1 MAIILTGNLQASC
14 PHCCS
19 EAQSLAQHLKICP
32 LKPLEPSLLRPSL
45 RHQGS
50 QPDRQLLGMLADN
63 TPWNQLL
70 LCQVAQLAVVDHFP
84 LLFSGGAGRV
94 SDLLRGVAG
103 LQDSEAFAKLTEA
116 ACEDSVVLPMYFDVA
131 MPDGRIVSL
140 KPPHTVPRDCVA
152 AKYLKICVDEEK
164 KVTVVSLRPT
174 VGPTGKL
181 GWPRAL
187 GPAGMGHRAEVEVQ
201 GCGGAPGGE
210 PGADPVSSPQGGGP
224 VLPAGGG
231 GGGGHPPVDESG
243 GQLISEDQAPPG
255 HRPEDSSEQ
264 TDTGFLEP
272 AAGSR
277 LHHLSVQG
285 QRLWSAVLHPEQM
298 SNEEICEITKLT
310 KEQFFTLCRETEEAS
325 RYTGAGAPHCL
336 SHSSRVLV
344 FFLRVVKNVSLNYIA
359 KRFKTSRPV
368 IRDCVDDILFFLF
381 LRHSCIPC
389 FWNDSNL
396 TPDKLNSVMR
406 SLNAASSPGKREFL
420 AKFRNDRGLP
430 VTFVLEDT
438 TSIPVPKSA
447 DPGLAQATYSGGPGG
462 MGKGQCSLV
471 GVQVAADGTVIG
483 VRAGPLISGGRRA
496 GTEEW

>member
-1 MAIILTGNLQASC
+1 MG
-14 PHCCS
+14 H
-19 EAQSLAQHLKICP
+19 HLRICP
-32 LKPLEPSLLRPSL
+32 LKPLELSLLRPSL

-50 QPDRQLLGMLADN
+50 EPDRQLLGMLADN

-70 LCQVAQLAVVDHFP
+70 LCQVAQLAVVGHFP
-84 LLFSGGAGRV
+84 LLFSGAGRV
-94 SDLLRGVAG
+94 SELLRGVAG
-103 LQDSEAFAKLTEA
+103 LQDSEAYAKLTEA
-116 ACEDSVVLPMYFDVA
+116 VCEDSVVLPMYFDVA
-131 MPDGRIVSL
+131 MPDGRTVSL
-140 KPPHTVPRDCVA
+140 RPPHTVPRDCVA
-152 AKYLKICVDEEK
+152 SKCLNIYVDEEK

-174 VGPTGKL
+174 VGASGKL

-187 GPAGMGHRAEVEVQ
+187 GPAGLGHRAEVEVE
-201 GCGGAPGGE
+201 GCEGE
-210 PGADPVSSPQGGGP
+210 PGGDPGGDPVEGLQGGGP
-224 VLPAGGG
+224 VQPAGGG
-231 GGGGHPPVDESG
+231 GGQDPPGDESS
-243 GQLISEDQAPPG
+243 GQLSEQPPPG
-255 HRPEDSSEQ
+255 SRPDSSEQ
-264 TDTGFLEP
+264 TDTGFAEP
-272 AAGSR
+272 AAGSP

-285 QRLWSAVLHPEQM
+285 QRLWSGVLHPEQM

-310 KEQFFTLCRETEEAS
+310 KDQFFTLCRETEEAS
-325 RYTGAGAPHCL
+325 RYTGVGAPHCL

-344 FFLRVVKNVSLNYIA
+344 FFLRVVKNVSFNYIA

-368 IRDCVDDILFFLF
+368 IRDCVDDILFYLF
-381 LRHSCIPC
+381 LRHSSIPC

-496 GTEEW
+496 GTEEG

>member
-1 MAIILTGNLQASC
+1 M
-14 PHCCS
+14 
-19 EAQSLAQHLKICP
+19 QSLVHHLKTCP

-50 QPDRQLLGMLADN
+50 EPDRQLLAMLADN

-70 LCQVAQLAVVDHFP
+70 LCQVAQLAVKGHFP
-84 LLFSGGAGRV
+84 LLWSGPGRV

-103 LQDSEAFAKLTEA
+103 LQDSEAYLKLTEA
-116 ACEDSVVLPMYFDVA
+116 ACEDTVVLPMYFDVV

-140 KPPHTVPRDCVA
+140 KPPHTVPRDCGA
-152 AKYLKICVDEEK
+152 SKYLKICVDKEK
-164 KVTVVSLRPT
+164 NVTVVSLQPT
-174 VGPTGKL
+174 VGPRGKL

-187 GPAGMGHRAEVEVQ
+187 GPAGLGHRGEVEVE
-201 GCGGAPGGE
+201 GCGGEPGGE
-210 PGADPVSSPQGGGP
+210 PGGDPVEGPQGGGP
-224 VLPAGGG
+224 VQPAGGG
-231 GGGGHPPVDESG
+231 GGGTPGDEGG
-243 GQLISEDQAPPG
+243 GQLT
-255 HRPEDSSEQ
+255 PEERAAAAGPADSSEQ
-264 TDTGFLEP
+264 EDRGFLEP

-285 QRLWSAVLHPEQM
+285 QRLWSGVLHPEQM
-298 SNEEICEITKLT
+298 SNEEISEITKLT
-310 KEQFFTLCRETEEAS
+310 KDQFFTLCREAEEAS
-325 RYTGAGAPHCL
+325 RYTGVGAPHCL

-344 FFLRVVKNVSLNYIA
+344 FFLRVVKNVSFNYIA

-368 IRDCVDDILFFLF
+368 IKDCVDDILFFLF
-381 LRHSCIPC
+381 LRHSSIPC
-389 FWNDSNL
+389 FWNDTNL
-396 TPDKLNSVMR
+396 TADKLNSVMR

-420 AKFRNDRGLP
+420 AKFRNTQGLP

-447 DPGLAQATYSGGPGG
+447 DPGLAQTTYSGGPGG

-496 GTEEW
+496 GTKEW